1 MKFAVVSH
9 VQTPFFYICYSPHSI
24 TEEGEQKIRVM
35 RVHGGGKTCVNTICF
50 SVLERTIDPSHVGA
64 SPCFV
69 SDLRTILR
77 LSPSA

>member
-9 VQTPFFYICYSPHSI
+9 VQTPFFHICYYPHSI
-24 TEEGEQKIRVM
+24 TEGEREIRVM
-35 RVHGGGKTCVNTICF
+35 RVHVGGKTCVNTSCF
-50 SVLERTIDPSHVGA
+50 RVLGRTIDPSHVGA

-69 SDLRTILR
+69 PDLRTILL